1 MQIYGCCRCCK
12 ATHFEVDKTWY
23 IYIYTEV
30 GTLDVTTLL
39 LKAALQAELDKHF
52 FLQSSMVVA
61 SSTPPSLQLAFA
73 TSVPLEFTWKTRQ
86 KGLMT
91 HGCSWHQKKWKEN
104 SFQGWQGMTE
114 SKPTFYIVGLPG
126 TSCSACS
133 DHPDHET
140 LVQQAVAWY
149 LNPSN
154 FRPMSRFNWDQD
166 PRMIQGLSK
175 VPKPLRQVPTT
186 WSIHSTVDWKKV
198 WFTHSLA
205 VQQNIWHKC
214 KTVVYITDISTYVY
228 IYALYIF
235 AKKTQKRVP
244 NWSMI
249 AKGPLLEVLEPLSC
263 SHSLGVGQIP
273 SILMYLYN
281 HAIWSIWV

>member
-1 MQIYGCCRCCK
+1 MLIWTYTDRICK
-12 ATHFEVDKTWY
+12 SMGAAGAVRLPILKLIKRD

-91 HGCSWHQKKWKEN
+91 HGCSWHQKKWKDN

-228 IYALYIF
+228 IYIHFIYLP
-235 AKKTQKRVP
+235 KKHRNGFQIGQWLPRVP
-244 NWSMI
+244 
-249 AKGPLLEVLEPLSC
+249 C
-263 SHSLGVGQIP
+263 SKF
-273 SILMYLYN
+273 
-281 HAIWSIWV
+281 